1 MNINEI
7 KKIIFNALEAINL
20 ERAEM
25 KRIEITEQT
34 SLFGDKG
41 MLDSLELV
49 SLIVD
54 VETEITVLSGVQISL
69 TDDRAMNQIEY
80 PFGNVSLLSNY
91 IEKLLLE
98 D

>member
-20 ERAEM
+20 EREEM

-34 SLFGDKG
+34 SLFGTEG

-54 VETEITVLSGVQISL
+54 VETEISVLTGVQISL

-80 PFGNVSLLSNY
+80 PFGNVALLSHY
-91 IEKLLLE
+91 IEKLLSK